1 MQSSPSH
8 PQYYKLPGN
17 NIIEEENLQLVSIVL
32 ATYNGEKYLEEQLE
46 SLLAQTYSNI
56 EIIAIDDGS
65 SDHTVSILHN
75 YAAKHN
81 NMKVFVNEMNLG
93 FIKNFEKG
101 CTLTKGDFIAFCDQ
115 DDYWDF
121 DKIKKMTEAIGEH
134 PLIYCDSIVCDE
146 NLNPKGIKISDLVHF
161 RSWNNCLQLAV
172 FCRIY
177 AHAMLFTRSFFNAAY
192 PFLGVVPPDWWLPYL
207 STFYGGM
214 KYLPEPLVLYRQH
227 ENNAMGVTGGKSKKQ
242 SKVKRS
248 EKIRLDKEKIR
259 TRIKAFYNACP
270 NDMTKEKE
278 VLHKLVKSYESFS
291 LINNFRR
298 CALFFRYRNIFLSVK
313 KHSSLHRFFF
323 CFKMFV
329 KIK

>member
-1 MQSSPSH
+1 MNVNKSSR
-8 PQYYKLPGN
+8 
-17 NIIEEENLQLVSIVL
+17 LVSIVL
-32 ATYNGEKYLEEQLE
+32 ATYNGEKYVAEQLE
-46 SLLAQTYSNI
+46 SLFAQTYSNI
-56 EIIAIDDGS
+56 EIIAIDDCS
-65 SDHTVSILHN
+65 TDNTVNILHEH
-75 YAAKHN
+75 AAKHG
-81 NMKVFVNEMNLG
+81 NMKVFENETNLG

-101 CTLTKGDFIAFCDQ
+101 CTLTKGDLIAFCDQ

-121 DKIKKMTEAIGEH
+121 DKIKKMTEAIGEY
-134 PLIYCDSIVCDE
+134 PVVYCNSVVCDE
-146 NLNPKGIKISDLVHF
+146 NLTLKGIKISDLVHF
-161 RSWNNCLQLAV
+161 KSWSNCLQLAV

-177 AHAMLFTRSFFNAAY
+177 AHAMLFTRSFFNTAY
-192 PFLGVVPPDWWLPYL
+192 PFLAVVPPDWWLPYL

-242 SKVKRS
+242 SEVKRS
-248 EKIRLDKEKIR
+248 EKKRRDKEKIR

-270 NDMTKEKE
+270 DDMKEEKE
-278 VLHKLVKSYESFS
+278 VLQKLVKSYESFS
-291 LINNFRR
+291 LTNNFRR
-298 CALFFRYRNIFLSVK
+298 CALFFRYRDIFLSVK

>member
-1 MQSSPSH
+1 MNVIKPS
-8 PQYYKLPGN
+8 
-17 NIIEEENLQLVSIVL
+17 QLVSIVL
-32 ATYNGEKYLEEQLE
+32 ATYNGDKYLAEQLG
-46 SLLAQTYSNI
+46 SLFKQTYSNI
-56 EIIAIDDGS
+56 EIIAVDDCS
-65 SDHTVSILHN
+65 TDNTVNILHKH
-75 YAAKHN
+75 AAKHN
-81 NMKVFVNEMNLG
+81 NMKVFVNEANLG

-101 CTLTKGDFIAFCDQ
+101 CTLTNGDFIAFCDQ

-121 DKIKKMTEAIGEH
+121 DKIKKMAEAIGEY
-134 PLIYCDSIVCDE
+134 PVIYCDSTVCDE
-146 NLNPKGIKISDLVHF
+146 NLNSKGIKISDLVNF
-161 RSWNNCLQLAV
+161 KSWNNCLQMAV

-177 AHAMLFTRSFFNAAY
+177 AHAMLFKKSFFNTAY
-192 PFLGVVPPDWWLPYL
+192 PFLSVVPPDWWLPYL

-227 ENNAMGVTGGKSKKQ
+227 QNNAMGVTGGKSKKQ
-242 SKVKRS
+242 SEVKKS
-248 EKIRLDKEKIR
+248 EKIRRDKEKIR

-270 NDMTKEKE
+270 DDMTKEKK
-278 VLHKLVKSYESFS
+278 VLHKLVKSYENFS

-298 CALFFRYRNIFLSVK
+298 CTVFFRYRDIFLSVK